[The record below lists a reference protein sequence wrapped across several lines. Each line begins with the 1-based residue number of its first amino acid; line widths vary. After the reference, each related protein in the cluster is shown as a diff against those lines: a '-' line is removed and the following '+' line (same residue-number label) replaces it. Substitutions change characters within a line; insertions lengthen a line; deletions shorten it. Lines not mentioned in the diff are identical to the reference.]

1 MRFLALGVLLALM
14 AFFAAGEF
22 ALIRLRPSRV
32 HQLLEDGEP
41 GARAVARL
49 QQRLRRVLVA
59 TQLGAVLALLAV
71 GWIGRGIAA
80 ELGRTLAG
88 APGAS
93 LQAWVDVG
101 VFLTLA
107 LLATVIGG
115 LLPKA
120 WVLHRPE
127 PSALQMAPLLESLTR
142 TLAPL
147 LLLIERLSGGLLR
160 LLGLPRN
167 WDELV
172 PVLSAGELETL
183 IESGGVTGLL
193 PDERSILEGVFS
205 LRDTLVR
212 EVMVPRSG
220 MVTLPLEVTFAG
232 MMEAV
237 HASQHARFPVIGTSL
252 DDVRGLLD
260 LRRLAGPIPR
270 GQLQSDTPLAPYL
283 VEVARVQESASLADR
298 LVRQR
303 AMASHPLDDDG
314 EHVTGCGDGARLHHH
329 LPLCLSRQIMQ
340 GKDAVAGK
348 AGEQPILDHPHRA
361 ALVFLRRLEDQTH
374 RAIEIACLGKV
385 AGKAQQHGCMP
396 VMAAGMHLA
405 GIFRSI
411 GKIGLLRDRQRIH
424 VGAQADG
431 PARGAIAE
439 AGDDTGLGDPRRHL
453 EAEAGAFL
461 RHDAGGAFLLEQHLG
476 MRMEVMPDGGEIGEM
491 LLEEV
496 LDHRFCGTF
505 FSM

>member
-1 MRFLALGVLLALM
+1 MRFLALAVLLALM

-32 HQLLEDGEP
+32 QQLLDDGEP

-80 ELGRTLAG
+80 ELGPILAG
-88 APGAS
+88 QPGAS

-101 VFLTLA
+101 VFLALA

-252 DDVRGLLD
+252 DDVRGLID
-260 LRRLAGPIPR
+260 LRRLAAPIAR
-270 GQLQSDTPLAPYL
+270 GELRPDSPLAPYL
-283 VEVARVQESASLADR
+283 VDVARVQESASLAELLPLIRSGKPLLVVVDEHGGTEGLVTVADLTGEIVGEEDDPQEAADDLQPLLEGGWSVAGDLEIVELNRQLGLR
-298 LVRQR
+298 LPEAEGHHTLAGFLLERLQHIPAPGEGLRWKGLRFEVLTMDGPRIERVRI
-303 AMASHPLDDDG
+303 APLP
-314 EHVTGCGDGARLHHH
+314 GDGA
-329 LPLCLSRQIMQ
+329 
-340 GKDAVAGK
+340 GGGDA
-348 AGEQPILDHPHRA
+348 
-361 ALVFLRRLEDQTH
+361 
-374 RAIEIACLGKV
+374 
-385 AGKAQQHGCMP
+385 
-396 VMAAGMHLA
+396 
-405 GIFRSI
+405 
-411 GKIGLLRDRQRIH
+411 
-424 VGAQADG
+424 
-431 PARGAIAE
+431 PA
-439 AGDDTGLGDPRRHL
+439 
-453 EAEAGAFL
+453 
-461 RHDAGGAFLLEQHLG
+461 
-476 MRMEVMPDGGEIGEM
+476 
-491 LLEEV
+491 
-496 LDHRFCGTF
+496 
-505 FSM
+505 